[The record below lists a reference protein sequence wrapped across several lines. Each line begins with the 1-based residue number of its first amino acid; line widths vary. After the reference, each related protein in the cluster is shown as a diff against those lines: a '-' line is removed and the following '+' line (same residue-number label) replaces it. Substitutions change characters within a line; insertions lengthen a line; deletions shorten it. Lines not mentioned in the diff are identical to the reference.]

1 MKRLASLLTCTAMFT
16 AAGFAQSSGSFSAS
30 LATTQ
35 CTMSQT
41 SGGLSGG
48 LGQKGLLTTT
58 VQTPNS
64 SQTALLIRPSLVTG
78 LYTDTKLSGN
88 QTSATSVANVT
99 VYVTLDG
106 KPVAPATTATPG
118 VIFDS
123 RFQQLNSNLTT
134 AISTLSGGT
143 ITDAYLQL
151 ILSTLS
157 AHSFDFVA
165 PNVGGGVHTIS
176 IAWDVTGAANNGT
189 WAGCVGPG
197 VLTVEQVKNFSQNSP
212 IVIQ

>member
-1 MKRLASLLTCTAMFT
+1 MSLNN
-16 AAGFAQSSGSFSAS
+16 
-30 LATTQ
+30 
-35 CTMSQT
+35 
-41 SGGLSGG
+41 GGLSGG
-48 LGQKGLLTTT
+48 LGQQGLLTTT

-64 SQTALLIRPSLVTG
+64 SQTALVIRPSLVTG
-78 LYTDTKLSGN
+78 LYTDTKLSGT
-88 QTSATSVANVT
+88 QTSATSLANVT

-106 KPVAPATTATPG
+106 TPVPPATSANPG
-118 VIFDS
+118 VVFDS

-134 AISTLSGGT
+134 AIATLSAGT
-143 ITDAYLQL
+143 ITDTYLEL

-165 PNVGGGVHTIS
+165 PNVGGGSHTIKVS
-176 IAWDVTGAANNGT
+176 WTVNGTANNGT

-197 VLTVEQVKNFSQNSP
+197 VITVQQVKNFSQNSP

>member
-1 MKRLASLLTCTAMFT
+1 MNRFAAVLASTVLFT
-16 AAGFAQSSGSFSAS
+16 VAGFAQSSGSFSANV
-30 LATTQ
+30 ATTQ

-41 SGGLSGG
+41 NGGLSGG

-78 LYTDTKLSGN
+78 LYTDTKLSGT
-88 QTSATSVANVT
+88 QTSATSLANVT

-106 KPVAPATTATPG
+106 SPVAPATTANPG

-123 RFQQLNSNLTT
+123 RLQQLNSNLTT
-134 AISTLSGGT
+134 AISMLSSGT
-143 ITDAYLQL
+143 ISAYLEL

-165 PNVGGGVHTIS
+165 PNVGGGAHTIS
-176 IAWDVTGAANNGT
+176 VAWTVTGTATNGT

-197 VLTVEQVKNFSQNSP
+197 VLTVQQVKNFDQNSP

>member
-1 MKRLASLLTCTAMFT
+1 MKQLASILTCTALFT
-16 AAGFAQSSGSFSAS
+16 VAGLAQSSGSFSAN

-35 CTMSQT
+35 CAMSQT
-41 SGGLSGG
+41 NGGLSGG

-88 QTSATSVANVT
+88 QTSATAVGNVT

-106 KPVAPATTATPG
+106 KPVAPATNANPG

-134 AISTLSGGT
+134 AIATLSGGT

-176 IAWDVTGAANNGT
+176 MSWDITGSANNGT

-197 VLTVEQVKNFSQNSP
+197 VLTVEQVKSFSQNSP

>member
-1 MKRLASLLTCTAMFT
+1 
-16 AAGFAQSSGSFSAS
+16 
-30 LATTQ
+30 
-35 CTMSQT
+35 MSQIN
-41 SGGLSGG
+41 GGLAGG
-48 LGQKGLLTTT
+48 LGQQGLLTTT

-64 SQTALLIRPSLVTG
+64 GQTALLIRPSLVTG
-78 LYTDTKLSGN
+78 LFTDTKLSGT

-106 KPVAPATTATPG
+106 NPVAPATTANPG
-118 VIFDS
+118 IIFDS
-123 RFQQLNSNLTT
+123 RLQQLNSNLTSVI
-134 AISTLSGGT
+134 ATLSGGT
-143 ITDAYLQL
+143 ITNAFLEL

-165 PNVGGGVHTIS
+165 PSVGGGVHTINVS
-176 IAWDVTGAANNGT
+176 WAVTGTANNGT